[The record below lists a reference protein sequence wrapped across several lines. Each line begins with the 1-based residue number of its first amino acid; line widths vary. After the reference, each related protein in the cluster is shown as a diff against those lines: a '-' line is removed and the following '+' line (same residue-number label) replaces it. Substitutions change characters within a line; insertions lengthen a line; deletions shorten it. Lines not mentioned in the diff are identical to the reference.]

1 MNDLR
6 ERAARNNAAWC
17 DAVCRLHGLDVHL
30 DERLWW
36 TSSRSPDFY
45 PDAVTLDPGV
55 APDEVL
61 IRVDAA
67 AGCSVKD
74 SFATLDLQSAGFRVL
89 FEAQWIGREAD
100 DTGLDH
106 TVLDRTGPGRTGS
119 QAGLSWRPV
128 LDRADLDAW
137 ATAHGEADALL
148 PTVLAQRDLRLWLA
162 TEGGELRGGLA
173 LNRGTAVVGVS
184 NLFATGVDPALVWAG
199 AAALGA
205 ETFPGLPLV
214 GYEGGADLV
223 QAQRAGF
230 TSLGPLRIWIR

>member
-30 DERLWW
+30 DEQLWW

-45 PDAVTLDPGV
+45 PDAVTLHPGV
-55 APDEVL
+55 APEEVL
-61 IRVDAA
+61 NRVDDA

-74 SFATLDLQSAGFRVL
+74 SFATLDLEPAGFRVL

-100 DTGLDH
+100 VAGPDW
-106 TVLDRTGPGRTGS
+106 TGPGPTGS
-119 QAGLSWRPV
+119 GAGLSWRPV

-137 ATAHGEADALL
+137 ASAHGEADALP

-173 LNRGTAVVGVS
+173 LNRGAAAVGVS
-184 NLFATGVDPALVWAG
+184 NLFASGIDPALVWAG
-199 AAALGA
+199 VASLAAG
-205 ETFPGLPLV
+205 TFPGLPLV
-214 GYEGGADLV
+214 GYEGGADLAH
-223 QAQRAGF
+223 AQRAGF
-230 TSLGPLRIWIR
+230 TSLGPLRIWMR